1 MPQQP
6 LAQVP
11 SDAQWHWQEHGA
23 CQEADPLLFFHP
35 QNERGSSRAR
45 RDRAA
50 KTVCASC
57 SVRMECADYA
67 VRAREPYGVWGG
79 LSEEDREHI
88 YARLDSRHYPRARG
102 EGLRAVG
109 VDTIDA
115 AVSPR
120 ALGIA

>member
-11 SDAQWHWQEHGA
+11 DDATWNWQDAGA
-23 CQEADPLLFFHP
+23 CRELDTAMFFHP
-35 QNERGSSRAR
+35 QNERGAARIR
-45 RDRAA
+45 RDHAA
-50 KTVCASC
+50 KRICAGC
-57 SVRMECADYA
+57 AVRGECADYA

-79 LSEEDREHI
+79 LSEDEREVI
-88 YARLDSRHYPRARG
+88 YARLDSRDYPRHRG
-102 EGLRAVG
+102 EGLRAAES
-109 VDTIDA
+109 DFEL

>member
-11 SDAQWHWQEHGA
+11 DDAQWFWQDHGS
-23 CQEADPLLFFHP
+23 CREADPLLFFHP
-35 QNERGSSRAR
+35 QNERGSSRIR

-50 KTVCASC
+50 KLVCAAC
-57 SVRMECADYA
+57 PVRMECADYA

-79 LSEEDREHI
+79 LSEEDRERI
-88 YARLDSRHYPRARG
+88 YARLDSRHYPRAKG
-102 EGLRAVG
+102 DGLRAAG
-109 VDTIDA
+109 SDLSA
-115 AVSPR
+115 AISPR

>member
-6 LAQVP
+6 LAKVP
-11 SDAQWHWQEHGA
+11 DDVQWHWQEVGA
-23 CQEADPLLFFHP
+23 CREADPLLFFHP
-35 QNERGSSRAR
+35 QNERGASRDK
-45 RDRAA
+45 RDRTA
-50 KTVCASC
+50 KNICAGC
-57 SVRMECADYA
+57 PVRMECADYA

-79 LSEEDREHI
+79 LSEDERDTI

-102 EGLRAVG
+102 EGIRAAG
-109 VDTIDA
+109 DDFAA

>member
-11 SDAQWHWQEHGA
+11 DDVQWFWQDHAA
-23 CQEADPLLFFHP
+23 CREADPLLFFHP
-35 QNERGSSRAR
+35 QNERGSSRIR
-45 RDRAA
+45 RDREA
-50 KTVCASC
+50 KLVCAAC
-57 SVRMECADYA
+57 PVRMECADYA

-88 YARLDSRHYPRARG
+88 YARLDSRHYPRG
-102 EGLRAVG
+102 KGDGLRAAG
-109 VDTIDA
+109 GDYIE

>member
-11 SDAQWHWQEHGA
+11 KDAQWYWQDHGA
-23 CQEADPLLFFHP
+23 CKTADPLLFFHP
-35 QNERGSSRAR
+35 QNERGTSRLR
-45 RDRAA
+45 RDREAKRICAA
-50 KTVCASC
+50 C

-79 LSEEDREHI
+79 LSEEEREQI
-88 YARLDSRHYPRARG
+88 YSRLDSRHYPRARG
-102 EGLRAVG
+102 EGIRVAR
-109 VDTIDA
+109 DDIER

>member
-11 SDAQWHWQEHGA
+11 DDVRWHWQDHGA
-23 CQEADPLLFFHP
+23 CREADPTVFFHP
-35 QNERGSSRAR
+35 QNERGTSRLA

-50 KTVCASC
+50 KRVCAAC
-57 SVRMECADYA
+57 TVRLECADYA
-67 VRAREPYGVWGG
+67 IRAREPYGVWGG
-79 LSEEDREHI
+79 LSEEERELV
-88 YARLDSRHYPRARG
+88 YRRLDSRHYPRERG
-102 EGLRAVG
+102 AGLRHGQDV
-109 VDTIDA
+109 IDD